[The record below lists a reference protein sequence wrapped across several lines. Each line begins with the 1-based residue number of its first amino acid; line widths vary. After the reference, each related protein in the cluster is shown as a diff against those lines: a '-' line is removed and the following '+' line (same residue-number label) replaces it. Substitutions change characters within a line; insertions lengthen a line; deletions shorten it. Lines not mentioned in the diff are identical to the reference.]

1 MQMRVV
7 CDLFVVLV
15 LQEDLRC
22 HVHVGARLAG
32 QVKAGTALQ
41 VKVGRTSPPAGLGTV
56 VACIH
61 QCFVQLTA
69 AALLQPCLVTSGK
82 CVAAKHDTHT

>member
-1 MQMRVV
+1 MRVV
-7 CDLFVVLV
+7 CDLFVILV

-22 HVHVGARLAG
+22 HVHVGARLAC

-41 VKVGRTSPPAGLGTV
+41 VEVGRASPPAGLRPV

-61 QCFVQLTA
+61 QGFVQLVA
-69 AALLQPCLVTSGK
+69 ATLLQPCLVTSGK
-82 CVAAKHDTHT
+82 CVAAKHDVYT